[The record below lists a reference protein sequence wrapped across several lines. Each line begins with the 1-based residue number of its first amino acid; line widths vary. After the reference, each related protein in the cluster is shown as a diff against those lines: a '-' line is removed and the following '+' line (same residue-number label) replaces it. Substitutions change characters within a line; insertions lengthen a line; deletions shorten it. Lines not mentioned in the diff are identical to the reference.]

1 MGRIRGLEAPTTPIR
16 LCPLCG
22 EPSAF
27 DEITEFYYCNHCDQ
41 FIQWL
46 PDSYTMMMTGPP
58 GAGKTPVLHHWMDF
72 YARNGRPSVFLAFDD
87 SPANLRGPLGGYTH
101 EKLSEYEGHGL
112 ITLVDC
118 YSSIAGVSGREKY
131 ALKNRADLN
140 ELSLLI
146 TDLLNAMTSLG
157 SPKIMLDSATP
168 LFTYKEPQ
176 LVVQFLSTM
185 AAKVKSRGGAF
196 LTSLAS
202 GTVSE
207 ENVRRLQTIMDF
219 AVELR
224 ILEVEGRQ
232 KRQVRLA
239 KARGQRVYEEWIPIY
254 IGKEAISIDVGD
266 DPAKYERLRKAFE
279 SPS

>member
-1 MGRIRGLEAPTTPIR
+1 MEAPAAPSR

-41 FIQWL
+41 FAQWL
-46 PDSYTMMMTGPP
+46 PDGYTMIITGPP
-58 GAGKTPVLHHWMDF
+58 GAGKTPTLHHWMDF
-72 YARNGRPSVFLAFDD
+72 YARNSRPSVLLAFDD
-87 SPANLRGPLGGYTH
+87 SPVNLRRPLAGYTH
-101 EKLSEYEGHGL
+101 AKLPDYESQGV

-118 YSSIAGVSGREKY
+118 YSSIAGVSSQEKY

-146 TDLLNAMTSLG
+146 TDLLNQKTSLG
-157 SPKIMLDSATP
+157 SPKVIIDSATP
-168 LFTYKEPQ
+168 LFTYKDPQ
-176 LVVQFLSTM
+176 LVVQFLSSM

-196 LTSLAS
+196 LTSLTS
-202 GTVSE
+202 GTVSD

-219 AVELR
+219 AVEFR

-239 KARGQRVYEEWIPIY
+239 KARGQRAYEEWIPIY

-266 DPAKYERLRKAFE
+266 DPAKYGRLRKAFE
-279 SPS
+279 STSS

>member
-1 MGRIRGLEAPTTPIR
+1 MEAPTAPVR
-16 LCPLCG
+16 RCPLCG

-27 DEITEFYYCNHCDQ
+27 DEVTEFYYCNHCDQ
-41 FIQWL
+41 FVQWL
-46 PDSYTMMMTGPP
+46 PNSYTMMIIGPP
-58 GAGKTPVLHHWMDF
+58 GAGKTPMLQHWMDF
-72 YARNGRPSVFLAFDD
+72 YARNGRPTVLLAFDD
-87 SPANLRGPLGGYTH
+87 SPANLRGPLGPYTH
-101 EKLSEYEGHGL
+101 EKLSEYEGQGT

-118 YSSIAGVSGREKY
+118 YSSIAGVSSLEKY

-146 TDLLNAMTSLG
+146 TDLLNAKTKLG
-157 SPKIMLDSATP
+157 SPKIIVDSATP

-176 LVVQFLSTM
+176 LVVQFLSSM
-185 AAKVKSRGGAF
+185 AAKAKSKGGAF

-202 GTVSE
+202 GTVSD
-207 ENVRRLQTIMDF
+207 ENVRQLQTIMDF

-224 ILEVEGRQ
+224 ILEIEGRQ

-239 KARGQRVYEEWIPIY
+239 KARGQRAYEEWIPIY
-254 IGKEAISIDVGD
+254 IGNEAISIDVGD

-279 SPS
+279 LKSS